1 MQLFYSKEIE
11 KFQTLNKE
19 ESQHCQ
25 KVLRKK
31 KMTIYSL
38 QMVLGIFMNVR
49 LKKK

>member
-11 KFQTLNKE
+11 KLQTLNKE

-38 QMVLGIFMNVR
+38 QMVRNFMNVR